1 MKKALLFGAL
11 TALLLGCNN
20 APTQKSNKDNEAY
33 EACSSIS
40 DYRAYMRTYGTNG
53 LHYKEAKNAVD
64 RYVADSITKAEAR
77 EKANKRAEAEE
88 KEDELYL
95 NCTTIAACDKY
106 LKEYP
111 NGRYVYEVKEMK
123 AELEK
128 AEKGKKTNVN
138 SDKQEEEAYKKCTTV
153 AACNSYLKAYPNG
166 KYAGVV
172 NKKKIELEKKEAEA
186 KKDSSKPTTTKKQ
199 ETNPNNNNTTQPKK
213 TQKKDDKQNERPKAK
228 KIEKK
233 K

>member
-20 APTQKSNKDNEAY
+20 SPKQKESIKDNEAF
-33 EACSSIS
+33 EACLSIS
-40 DYRAYMRTYGTNG
+40 DYRAYMHTYGTNG
-53 LHYKEAKNAVD
+53 LHYNEAKNVVD

-77 EKANKRAEAEE
+77 ERAIQRAEAEE

-106 LKEYP
+106 LKDYP
-111 NGRYVYEVKEMK
+111 HGRYVYEVQEIK

-128 AEKGKKTNVN
+128 KASIEA
-138 SDKQEEEAYKKCTTV
+138 DKMEEEAYKKCSTI
-153 AACNSYLKAYPNG
+153 AGCKYYLKTYPNG

-172 NKKKIELEKKEAEA
+172 NKKKAELEKKEAEEAA
-186 KKDSSKPTTTKKQ
+186 KKKEVNLTPTKKQ
-199 ETNPNNNNTTQPKK
+199 ENNKDNNKTVKPKPVK
-213 TQKKDDKQNERPKAK
+213 N
-228 KIEKK
+228 
-233 K
+233 

>member
-20 APTQKSNKDNEAY
+20 APKQKESTKDNEAY
-33 EACSSIS
+33 KACLSIS

-53 LHYKEAKNAVD
+53 LHYNEAKNVVD

-77 EKANKRAEAEE
+77 ERANQRIEAEE

-95 NCTTIAACDKY
+95 NCTTIAACENY
-106 LKEYP
+106 LKAYP
-111 NGRYVYEVKEMK
+111 HGRYVYEVEEIK

-128 AEKGKKTNVN
+128 KASVQA
-138 SDKQEEEAYKKCTTV
+138 DKLEEEAYKKCTTV
-153 AACNSYLKAYPNG
+153 AGCRNYLRTYPNG

-172 NKKKIELEKKEAEA
+172 NKKKAELEKKENEEA
-186 KKDSSKPTTTKKQ
+186 SNKNSTKTSTTKKQ
-199 ETNPNNNNTTQPKK
+199 EVKTDKDNTKTMPGKPKNNQN
-213 TQKKDDKQNERPKAK
+213 KDNKANAKPKATKIK
-228 KIEKK
+228 K
-233 K
+233 